1 MQNESPE
8 YIVAK
13 EEEDEYIDKIKY
25 LGKDMSK
32 TLESYHK
39 ELWLRTITWYI
50 LADNIKDKIRD
61 FIEKKVK
68 SLDITIIIL
77 AFLGV
82 VTNSIQMSFYLNYT
96 IIKTD
101 NRYSINIKGESS
113 NLIEALRFI
122 TSISTLIVIILVFF
136 HYRIKKNFLIFKYEI
151 PINSSMLSNN
161 LTIPMIIE
169 IIFLIVHT
177 PPFFNNMTINY
188 RYKEVNIEEDIPIY
202 IDLFI
207 SAFILTRI
215 YLLFKF
221 YANYSKWGGVF
232 ASMVCSECN
241 VKGGF
246 HFTYKAGIKE
256 RSFTFVI
263 IIMGFTILIFG
274 YALRNS
280 EISFVRYVP
289 EKYFQDWTRIIN
301 GFWFM
306 TTNILLLGYGDY
318 YPTTLLGRI
327 IAFCTCIW
335 GIILEGILIKAII
348 EHLKMESKEEAAYN
362 EVEQYLE
369 ECCYKKT
376 ALKLINQ
383 VYITHKFLENLK
395 MESNMKKG
403 DLKDELFKLRKLK
416 FNRAIWKLKKALRE
430 FSLMRKNK
438 EKNEREIS
446 VQKLMTKINLEI
458 NDNTNYLLRN
468 IQTQINALLENINQ
482 AQENQNKIQLF
493 TGILES
499 MHNNLNN
506 KVKERTKSNGQ
517 VLDID
522 DIKNS
527 KIKYKNKAGN
537 KRSIGSIDTEF
548 KHSINNVIL

>member
-327 IAFCTCIW
+327 IAFRTCIW

-395 MESNMKKG
+395 MENNMKKG

-527 KIKYKNKAGN
+527 KIKYKDKTGN
-537 KRSIGSIDTEF
+537 KRSIKNIDTEF
-548 KHSINNVIL
+548 KHSSNNVIL

>member
-13 EEEDEYIDKIKY
+13 EEADECIDKIKY

-61 FIEKKVK
+61 FIEKKLK

-188 RYKEVNIEEDIPIY
+188 RYKDVD
-202 IDLFI
+202 F
-207 SAFILTRI
+207 
-215 YLLFKF
+215 
-221 YANYSKWGGVF
+221 V
-232 ASMVCSECN
+232 VSE
-241 VKGGF
+241 
-246 HFTYKAGIKE
+246 
-256 RSFTFVI
+256 
-263 IIMGFTILIFG
+263 
-274 YALRNS
+274 
-280 EISFVRYVP
+280 
-289 EKYFQDWTRIIN
+289 
-301 GFWFM
+301 
-306 TTNILLLGYGDY
+306 
-318 YPTTLLGRI
+318 
-327 IAFCTCIW
+327 
-335 GIILEGILIKAII
+335 
-348 EHLKMESKEEAAYN
+348 
-362 EVEQYLE
+362 
-369 ECCYKKT
+369 
-376 ALKLINQ
+376 
-383 VYITHKFLENLK
+383 
-395 MESNMKKG
+395 
-403 DLKDELFKLRKLK
+403 
-416 FNRAIWKLKKALRE
+416 LKKALE
-430 FSLMRKNK
+430 ELMGGKN
-438 EKNEREIS
+438 NG
-446 VQKLMTKINLEI
+446 
-458 NDNTNYLLRN
+458 
-468 IQTQINALLENINQ
+468 IQ
-482 AQENQNKIQLF
+482 
-493 TGILES
+493 
-499 MHNNLNN
+499 
-506 KVKERTKSNGQ
+506 
-517 VLDID
+517 
-522 DIKNS
+522 
-527 KIKYKNKAGN
+527 
-537 KRSIGSIDTEF
+537 
-548 KHSINNVIL
+548 